1 MSEGNTG
8 NENSFPNLI
17 SDAGLKDFLGM
28 SSDEFFGFPHH
39 PTDGFHIM
47 EQLFNPIDTKNLPP
61 PPSIPAPQASFPSVT
76 HASGMAPNLPSWES
90 NHLQKG
96 MLGGL
101 NHSQMPITMTESP
114 RKKKIPKKQQKTE
127 RHSSSLNISGPQRSP
142 YPVSPLPP
150 SRNTY
155 DAQVAGNQGHVSVKD
170 EKALMEEEQPTES
183 GYRIVNDTKI
193 QGGQFSTNEMNHTLP
208 KAGSFDT
215 ENQCRTKCAIQSFDA
230 TTKALPGYTRDSI
243 CKIGQLLCR
252 GMKLSREAEVEIS
265 LGKPSVAPTMSK
277 DLFVVGTDN
286 PDSKL
291 NYLIC
296 VSSNILKKTIDG
308 NPIVST
314 VRLSEHIRDTH
325 WINSNLVLCA
335 TGKDVEIIQVENE
348 GKSMKSRGKRT
359 LHHDLIREIAPH
371 PIKRLEVASGGYD
384 KKLCVHNL
392 QKGTR
397 LHEQAT
403 SDTIGSVKWHPYQ
416 SDVLGCTLDYGGL
429 QQYDTRLGLSKPTF
443 KMNTGK
449 PELYTHSCI
458 DEYGM
463 LLGYGDGIIQYIDQ
477 RYPRKILLRVED
489 PYVGGIGDIIY
500 NDQSKSFVV
509 SGLSDF
515 SVWKMDDSQGKA
527 YIWSHMSAS
536 TNKNRDEYSFAT
548 STAYLNP
555 NTVVMCD
562 RRGYASVFQQG
573 FS

>member
-101 NHSQMPITMTESP
+101 THSQMPITMTESP
-114 RKKKIPKKQQKTE
+114 RKKKLPKKQHKTE
-127 RHSSSLNISGPQRSP
+127 RHSSSLSINGPQRSP

-183 GYRIVNDTKI
+183 GCRIVNDTKI
-193 QGGQFSTNEMNHTLP
+193 QGGQFSTNEMNRALP
-208 KAGSFDT
+208 KDGSFDT
-215 ENQCRTKCAIQSFDA
+215 GNVGRTKYAVQSFDA
-230 TTKALPGYTRDSI
+230 STKCLRGFLRKD
-243 CKIGQLLCR
+243 GQKLGRLLCHQL
-252 GMKLSREAEVEIS
+252 KLPRETEEEIS

-296 VSSNILKKTIDG
+296 VSSNIMKKTIDG

-348 GKSMKSRGKRT
+348 GKNMKSRGKRT

-371 PIKRLEVASGGYD
+371 PVKRLEVASGGYD

-403 SDTIGSVKWHPYQ
+403 SDTIGSVKWHHYQ

-509 SGLSDF
+509 SGLTDF
-515 SVWKMDDSQGKA
+515 SVWKIDDSQGKA
-527 YIWSHMSAS
+527 YIWSHMQTT
-536 TNKNRDEYSFAT
+536 TNGFQNEYSYAT
-548 STAYLNP
+548 SAAYLDP
-555 NTVVMCD
+555 DTVVTCD